1 MRSFLTI
8 LALLAGGACA
18 PLRPATVAAPATAA
32 TGTSGPLRVLV
43 WNIERG
49 ANPYT
54 DGPEKALKVIRDSGA
69 DLVLMQESYDI
80 ADDRPLLGPWLATQ
94 LGWHS
99 HQGNSPHLC
108 ILSRFPIAETFK
120 HEPGHGI
127 GARIQAP
134 GGDILAW
141 SCWIDY
147 RAYLPDYL
155 TENPAAT
162 LDQLLALET
171 QASERVRQTTALL
184 ARLKRLGQLGS
195 TLPLLVGGDWNSPS
209 HLDYGPDTKHLHRG
223 HVIPMPCSLAFA
235 QAGFT
240 DTFRTVHPSA
250 LKQPGIT
257 WTPIGRTRGNPRKPV
272 ALDRIDRLYLRG
284 PGLRPVAAT
293 TLPAVFERDSIK
305 RAARTFPSDHC
316 AVLITFTATG
326 PED

>member
-1 MRSFLTI
+1 MKRLLTI
-8 LALLAGGACA
+8 ITLLACGACA
-18 PLRPATVAAPATAA
+18 PLRPTTVPTSAAAATV
-32 TGTSGPLRVLV
+32 SSEPLRVLV

-54 DGPEKALKVIRDSGA
+54 NGPEKALKVIRDSGTH
-69 DLVLMQESYDI
+69 LVLMQESYDI

-108 ILSRFPIAETFK
+108 ILSRFSIAETFN
-120 HEPGHGI
+120 HEPWHGI

-147 RAYLPDYL
+147 LAYLPDHL

-162 LDQLLALET
+162 LAELLALEN
-171 QASERVRQTTALL
+171 QESDRVRQTTALL
-184 ARLKRLGQLGS
+184 TRLKRLGQLDS
-195 TLPLLVGGDWNSPS
+195 PLPLLVGGDWNSPS
-209 HLDYGPDTKHLHRG
+209 HLDYGPDTKHLHCG

-235 QAGFT
+235 AAGFT

-257 WTPIGRTRGNPRKPV
+257 WTPIGRTRGKPRQPV

-316 AVLITFTATG
+316 AVLTTFAQR
-326 PED
+326 E